1 MTTSLIQNKLQMYER
16 FLYAKQFWQD
26 LAGGARIGF
35 QNTVYLSEKQSAT
48 RNYCLAYL
56 MKDSDAFPPGINI
69 QDTLELYFQF
79 CSIEVT
85 TRDMSVLASSLANGG
100 VCPLTGV
107 RIFAEETVSK
117 ILSLMHSCGMYDYS
131 GEWAFS
137 IGIPAKSGVAGCI
150 FLVVPGVMGICTY
163 SPPLDERGNSV
174 RGIEFCKRLLKRYTL
189 HRYD

>member
-1 MTTSLIQNKLQMYER
+1 
-16 FLYAKQFWQD
+16 
-26 LAGGARIGF
+26 
-35 QNTVYLSEKQSAT
+35 
-48 RNYCLAYL
+48 
-56 MKDSDAFPPGINI
+56 
-69 QDTLELYFQF
+69 
-79 CSIEVT
+79 
-85 TRDMSVLASSLANGG
+85 MSVLASTLANGG

-107 RIFAEETVSK
+107 RVFAEETVTK

-174 RGIEFCKRLLKRYTL
+174 RGIEFCSRLLKRYTL
-189 HRYD
+189 HRYDLLRGVVTPQSEKQSITRRAGEASTGYTIRLL